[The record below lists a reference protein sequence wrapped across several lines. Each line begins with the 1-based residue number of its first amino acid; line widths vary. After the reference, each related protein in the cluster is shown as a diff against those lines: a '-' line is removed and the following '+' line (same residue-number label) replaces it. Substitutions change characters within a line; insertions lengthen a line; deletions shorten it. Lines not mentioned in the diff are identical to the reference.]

1 MKRMLAVSRKEFA
14 HILRDPASLTIV
26 FLLPLVM
33 VLLYSYALSFDL
45 TNVRTLIV
53 DDARNEL
60 SWDLIRHLASGDVYR
75 CRIVATDSA
84 SGTIMAESGIRDGK
98 YHQAL
103 IIPRDFDPDASE
115 SSRNRLS
122 FILDGSNTNMATR
135 IHQTN
140 SRFLSE
146 FNQGRTPANILAA
159 VTTHIHYN
167 PGLKSADFFV
177 PGLVA
182 ILLVMISAL
191 LTSLSISR
199 EKENGSIDLL
209 FISPLRSWEI
219 IFGKTLPYILVSLV
233 VEALILAAAVLWFEI
248 PFRGS
253 LLVLFPFSL
262 LYVFSGLALGI
273 LISTAASNQ
282 KTAMFATL
290 LATLLPS
297 IMLSGFIFPLS
308 SLHPIL
314 QGLSKL
320 VPATYFLQIIR
331 GVALKGASVGHF
343 LWQGLAMFLFAL
355 VLLVLAVLIFTRKRE
370 IQS

>member
-1 MKRMLAVSRKEFA
+1 MNRTLAVSIKEFA
-14 HILRDPASLTIV
+14 HILRDPTSLTIV

-33 VLLYSYALSFDL
+33 TFLYSYAMSFDL
-45 TNVRTLIV
+45 QNVKTAII
-53 DDARNEL
+53 DEANSEL
-60 SWDLIRHLASGDVYR
+60 SLDLCRRLSTGDVYSTHLLEGGPESPSV
-75 CRIVATDSA
+75 I
-84 SGTIMAESGIRDGK
+84 AEAGLRDGRF
-98 YHQAL
+98 HQII
-103 IIPRDFDPDASE
+103 IIPRDFDPAATDR
-115 SSRNRLS
+115 SRSRLR
-122 FILDGSNTNMATR
+122 IIIDGSNTNMATR

-140 SRFLSE
+140 GRFLTE
-146 FNQGRTPANILAA
+146 FNQALGRGSFTSAM
-159 VTTHIHYN
+159 TTHIHYN
-167 PGLKSADFFV
+167 PALRSADFFV

-191 LTSLSISR
+191 LTSLSVSR

-219 IFGKTLPYILVSLV
+219 ILGKTLPYIAVSLF
-233 VEALILAAAVLWFEI
+233 VELLILAAAVFWFEI

-262 LYVFSGLALGI
+262 LYIFSGLALGI

-308 SLHPIL
+308 ILHPIL
-314 QGLSKL
+314 QAISKI
-320 VPATYFLQIIR
+320 VPATYFLKIIR
-331 GVALKGASVGHF
+331 GVALKGADVEHF
-343 LWQGLAMFLFAL
+343 IFEGLAMFLFAL
-355 VLLVLAVLIFTRKRE
+355 ILQFIAIRIFTKKRE
-370 IQS
+370 KHT